1 MLTANTIT
9 SPAEYLAELERVR
22 QRGYAVDNSE
32 HEDFIH
38 CVAAPIR
45 GADGEVIAAASMSV
59 PKVLLDYEGLLALV
73 PDLRAATTEASVHSG
88 WTENGKGH

>member
-1 MLTANTIT
+1 MGYTARFSTCRM
-9 SPAEYLAELERVR
+9 AQL
-22 QRGYAVDNSE
+22 GYAVDNAE

-38 CVAAPIR
+38 CIAAPVR
-45 GADGEVIAAASMSV
+45 GTGGEVLAAASMSV

-73 PDLRAATTEASVHSG
+73 PELRAATREASVHSG